1 MDLVVREQRP
11 NPLLKRV
18 EYSFEVAHVG
28 AATPTVETVRAELA
42 KSLKVPKDR
51 LVIEWMR
58 ARYGTPVTRGEA
70 LAYDTADALK
80 AVTREHIL
88 IRNGLKEKPTEK
100 GAEAAATEAP
110 PAEKSAEPTPPAPAE
125 KPAPKAP
132 AEKSPKASEAK
143 PKSE

>member
-18 EYSFEVAHVG
+18 EYTFEVAHVG
-28 AATPTVETVRAELA
+28 TATPTVETVRSELA
-42 KSLKVPKDR
+42 KNLKVPKDR

-88 IRNGLKEKPTEK
+88 IRNGL
-100 GAEAAATEAP
+100 
-110 PAEKSAEPTPPAPAE
+110 
-125 KPAPKAP
+125 
-132 AEKSPKASEAK
+132 
-143 PKSE
+143 

>member
-18 EYSFEVAHVG
+18 EYTFEVAHVG
-28 AATPTVETVRAELA
+28 TATPTVETVRSELA
-42 KSLKVPKDR
+42 KNLKVPKDR

-88 IRNGLKEKPTEK
+88 IRNGLKEKPAAK
-100 GAEAAATEAP
+100 GADAAAAAAESP
-110 PAEKSAEPTPPAPAE
+110 PAEKSAEAPPADKPAAKAAE
-125 KPAPKAP
+125 KAPKA
-132 AEKSPKASEAK
+132 ADAK
-143 PKSE
+143 PKGE

>member
-18 EYSFEVAHVG
+18 EYTFEVAHIG
-28 AATPTVETVRAELA
+28 TATPTVETVRSELA
-42 KSLKVPKDR
+42 KNLKVPKDR

-88 IRNGLKEKPTEK
+88 IRNGLKEKPAAK
-100 GAEAAATEAP
+100 GAEAP
-110 PAEKSAEPTPPAPAE
+110 PADKPAAKAAE
-125 KPAPKAP
+125 KAPKA
-132 AEKSPKASEAK
+132 ADAK
-143 PKSE
+143 PKGE